1 MPLREEFRTQGD
13 LLFKYRSF
21 WPIIIIILGLFV
33 FVRNQSSGAQFFK
46 GGNEY
51 NYWIFCVGI
60 SLFGLLIR
68 IITVGYSSDNTSGR
82 NTTEG
87 QIAED
92 VNSTGIYATV
102 RHPLYVGNFF
112 MWLGIACFTQTVWF
126 IVAFV
131 LMYWLYYERIMYAEE
146 EFMRGKYGAAYVDWA
161 SKTPAFIPALGKW
174 QKPANTFSWIK
185 IIRQEKAGILN
196 LCIVVFVFVFIA
208 GYLKSGS
215 FNINASF
222 GILAFGLVYYLLIK
236 GIEKSTN
243 LLTKDR

>member
-1 MPLREEFRTQGD
+1 MPLREEFKSQGD

-21 WPIIIIILGLFV
+21 WPIIIILLGLFV
-33 FVRNQSSGAQFFK
+33 FVRNQTSELQFFK
-46 GGNEY
+46 GASEHG
-51 NYWIFCVGI
+51 YWLFCIGI

-68 IITVGYSSDNTSGR
+68 IITIGYSSDNTSGR

-87 QIAED
+87 QIADD

-112 MWLGIACFTQTVWF
+112 MWLGIACFTQTIWF

-146 EFMRGKYGAAYVDWA
+146 EFMRGKYGEAYVGWA
-161 SKTPAFIPALGKW
+161 KGTPAFIPALSKW
-174 QKPANTFSWIK
+174 KKPANTFSWIK

-196 LCIVVFVFVFIA
+196 LCIVVFVFIFIA
-208 GYLKSGS
+208 GYLKTGD
-215 FNINASF
+215 FTLNKSF
-222 GILAFGLVYYLLIK
+222 GILGFGLTYYIIIK
-236 GIEKSTN
+236 LIEKSTS
-243 LLTKDR
+243 LLKEDR